1 MKVITIG
8 DSGCGKTSLLMR
20 FSDNEYSEKTNCTV
34 GLDFKTKVVKVDGTP
49 IKLQMWDTAGQER
62 FKSMQQNYLR
72 NSHGCIAVYD
82 ITDQESFANLEE
94 YIIEYLFAL
103 GDDEEIIDAKK
114 KSSAFQNFKQ

>member
-34 GLDFKTKVVKVDGTP
+34 GLDFKTKVVKVDGTA

-72 NSHGCIAVYD
+72 NSPDQLYHILLCTPENFSNSSIAL
-82 ITDQESFANLEE
+82 T
-94 YIIEYLFAL
+94 
-103 GDDEEIIDAKK
+103 
-114 KSSAFQNFKQ
+114 